1 MKSLLGFLETTA
13 AVQDLDGFRTHLAHS
28 IQDLIPCDIVT
39 YNEIDLV
46 RDQATYL
53 VDPIEAIPAEMSI
66 VFNEFRKEHPLIEYY
81 TGAHDGQAVR
91 LSDFLS
97 TNQFH
102 RLGLYAEFFGR
113 LAVEHQIAF
122 VLPAPS
128 SCVVGVALNRSSHD
142 FDELERTLLN
152 LARPHLVRFY
162 RQAQEVTLLR
172 AGLAESGQEMVM
184 LRRDGWSIETSDRA
198 GLWLTCY
205 AGEPD
210 ARRDRL
216 PEALRRWV
224 MLQRLRFG
232 GHELPSGSA
241 VSVFQIED
249 GSSLSVRYLIAN
261 PVSERDALLLHRR
274 PADLSRD
281 SIVSLGLS
289 RRESELL
296 RGVASGLTNLELAER
311 HSISE
316 RTVEKHLSHVY
327 FKLGVETRTAAV
339 ARAHQA
345 ARDS

>member
-1 MKSLLGFLETTA
+1 
-13 AVQDLDGFRTHLAHS
+13 
-28 IQDLIPCDIVT
+28 
-39 YNEIDLV
+39 
-46 RDQATYL
+46 
-53 VDPIEAIPAEMSI
+53 
-66 VFNEFRKEHPLIEYY
+66 
-81 TGAHDGQAVR
+81 
-91 LSDFLS
+91 
-97 TNQFH
+97 
-102 RLGLYAEFFGR
+102 
-113 LAVEHQIAF
+113 
-122 VLPAPS
+122 
-128 SCVVGVALNRSSHD
+128 
-142 FDELERTLLN
+142 
-152 LARPHLVRFY
+152 
-162 RQAQEVTLLR
+162 
-172 AGLAESGQEMVM
+172 
-184 LRRDGWSIETSDRA
+184 
-198 GLWLTCY
+198 
-205 AGEPD
+205 
-210 ARRDRL
+210 
-216 PEALRRWV
+216 

-296 RGVASGLTNLELAER
+296 LGVASGLTNLELAER